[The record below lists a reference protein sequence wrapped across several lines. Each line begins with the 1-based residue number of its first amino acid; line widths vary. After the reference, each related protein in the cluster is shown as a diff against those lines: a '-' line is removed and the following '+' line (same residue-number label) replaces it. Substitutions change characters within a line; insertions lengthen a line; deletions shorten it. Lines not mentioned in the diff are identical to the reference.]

1 MFSVLVSILTHAYTD
16 NEYMFMYSGVRSKRV
31 DQR

>member
-1 MFSVLVSILTHAYTD
+1 MFSVLVSILTNAYTD
-16 NEYMFMYSGVRSKRV
+16 GEYMFMYYGVRSKRV

>member
-1 MFSVLVSILTHAYTD
+1 MFLVLVSIFTHAYTD
-16 NEYMFMYSGVRSKRV
+16 SEYMFMYYGVRSRRV